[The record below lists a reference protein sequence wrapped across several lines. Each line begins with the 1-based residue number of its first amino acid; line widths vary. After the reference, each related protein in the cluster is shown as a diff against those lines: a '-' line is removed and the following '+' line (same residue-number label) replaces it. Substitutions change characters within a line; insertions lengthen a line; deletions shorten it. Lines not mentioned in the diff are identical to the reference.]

1 MKRTFGIVGI
11 LVCLIVAWRVL
22 GNSGR
27 ASPAAPTPSP
37 GGANAI
43 PVEAAVVS
51 QRNMRQR
58 LEVSGTLQTD
68 QDVRIGSRISGK
80 VARVLVKVGDRVQPN
95 QLLVELSG
103 IEVGIQL
110 QRARAQLAEN
120 RARLNYA
127 RHLARVKDA
136 TARSEVERARQ
147 ALQAAQSRLEQTRR
161 QARIVAGETETRVR
175 TAAANLE
182 AARHRLKILK
192 DGARQQELREAEL
205 AVRRAE
211 VEWINARRIYERRE
225 QLFREDAI
233 SREALD
239 EAERTLRVA
248 EAALATARER
258 LSLVAEGPR
267 TEEIRVAEEQ
277 VRIAEEALRQAETER
292 DRRQISEDDIRAAE
306 AEVERARAAL
316 QAAEAGLAQID
327 VSQAEIAQAEAAV
340 AESEAD
346 VAFAEK
352 QVRDTRILSPV
363 AGVVTRRMV
372 NPGEII
378 SPQDDLLQI
387 VALDALY
394 LEAQVP
400 ELDLAMVRPGMRA
413 EVTVDALAGRRFE
426 GTVREIIPVAE
437 PNSALYRVRIQVRRG
452 GVDLPAGGFARAVI
466 EVGTRPKAIVVPR
479 HTVRA
484 ETGERYVYLI
494 AEEDGATRARRQK
507 VEIGLADDEYLE
519 VLSGL
524 RPGQRI
530 VGVGSPAI
538 QDGTPIRVVTAAGAP
553 AGAAAPPAH

>member
-11 LVCLIVAWRVL
+11 VICLIVAWRVL

-27 ASPAAPTPSP
+27 ASPAAPTPGA
-37 GGANAI
+37 GGASAI
-43 PVEAAVVS
+43 PVEADLVT
-51 QRNMRQR
+51 QRDMRQR

-95 QLLVELSG
+95 QLLVELSD

-120 RARLNYA
+120 RARLRYI

-211 VEWINARRIYERRE
+211 VEWINARRVYERRE
-225 QLFREDAI
+225 QLFRDDAI
-233 SREALD
+233 SRETLD

-248 EAALATARER
+248 EAALAAARER

-292 DRRQISEDDIRAAE
+292 DRRQISEDDIRAAA

-413 EVTVDALAGRRFE
+413 RVAVDALGSRRFE

-437 PNSALYRVRIQVRRG
+437 PNSALYRVRIQVRRD
-452 GVDLPAGGFARAVI
+452 GVELPAGGFARAVI
-466 EVGTRPKAIVVPR
+466 EVGTRPNAIVVPR
-479 HTVRA
+479 DTVRA

-494 AEEDGATRARRQK
+494 AEEGGTTRARRQK

-519 VLSGL
+519 VLAGV

-538 QDGTPIRVVTAAGAP
+538 QDGTPIRVVATAGAR
-553 AGAAAPPAH
+553 AGAAPSPAR